1 MAREGG
7 NERSSFPLFLVAW
20 LVSKLHETM
29 YNIQNFGLVVLLFT
43 FNYENK
49 RARNNVLDS
58 AKLEGR
64 LEGEE
69 KNDFLSNT
77 TDLLKGYI
85 LILPM
90 QYILLCQVTSTS

>member
-1 MAREGG
+1 
-7 NERSSFPLFLVAW
+7 
-20 LVSKLHETM
+20 M

-77 TDLLKGYI
+77 TDVLKGYI

>member
-1 MAREGG
+1 MSDHPSLSFWIRAR
-7 NERSSFPLFLVAW
+7 
-20 LVSKLHETM
+20 LVSELHETM

-49 RARNNVLDS
+49 RARNDILDS

-69 KNDFLSNT
+69 KRMIF
-77 TDLLKGYI
+77 
-85 LILPM
+85 
-90 QYILLCQVTSTS
+90 

>member
-1 MAREGG
+1 
-7 NERSSFPLFLVAW
+7 
-20 LVSKLHETM
+20 LHETM

-49 RARNNVLDS
+49 RARNDILDS

-69 KNDFLSNT
+69 KRMIF
-77 TDLLKGYI
+77 
-85 LILPM
+85 
-90 QYILLCQVTSTS
+90 

>member
-7 NERSSFPLFLVAW
+7 NERSSFPLFLVAR
-20 LVSKLHETM
+20 LVSELHETM
-29 YNIQNFGLVVLLFT
+29 YNFGLVVLLFT

-49 RARNNVLDS
+49 RARNDILDS

-69 KNDFLSNT
+69 KRMIF
-77 TDLLKGYI
+77 
-85 LILPM
+85 
-90 QYILLCQVTSTS
+90 

>member
-7 NERSSFPLFLVAW
+7 NERSSFLLFLVAR
-20 LVSKLHETM
+20 LVSELHETM

>member
-7 NERSSFPLFLVAW
+7 NERSSFLLFLVAR
-20 LVSKLHETM
+20 LVSELHETM

-49 RARNNVLDS
+49 RARNDILDS

-64 LEGEE
+64 LEG
-69 KNDFLSNT
+69 DFLSST

-85 LILPM
+85 LILPT
-90 QYILLCQVTSTS
+90 QYILLCQVTNTS

>member
-7 NERSSFPLFLVAW
+7 NERSSFPLFLVAR
-20 LVSKLHETM
+20 LVSELHETM
-29 YNIQNFGLVVLLFT
+29 YNIQNFGLIVLLFT

-49 RARNNVLDS
+49 RARNDILDS

-69 KNDFLSNT
+69 KRMIF
-77 TDLLKGYI
+77 
-85 LILPM
+85 
-90 QYILLCQVTSTS
+90 

>member
-49 RARNNVLDS
+49 RARNDILDS

-69 KNDFLSNT
+69 KEWFSEQYYWLAQRIYT
-77 TDLLKGYI
+77 YFAHAVYI
-85 LILPM
+85 TLP
-90 QYILLCQVTSTS
+90 SH